1 MHARVRHVDAANM
14 FKRRSLLP
22 IAVVMTLLAA
32 PAAASACP
40 DRAIEHPF
48 AQWGDDGD
56 YFAVPGG
63 NVQLGSGDSTTT
75 EPVCLGLG
83 EPTLRFFVRDEG
95 GLLGTLRVDALID
108 GVPLP
113 VPVGLVT
120 GLLTG
125 DEWQP
130 SPTFLALANLLDI
143 LPGDTQVSFRFTAGG
158 LGSAFA
164 IGDVYVDPY
173 GKG

>member
-1 MHARVRHVDAANM
+1 M
-14 FKRRSLLP
+14 
-22 IAVVMTLLAA
+22 
-32 PAAASACP
+32 ASACP
-40 DRAIEHPF
+40 DRAI
-48 AQWGDDGD
+48 
-56 YFAVPGG
+56 
-63 NVQLGSGDSTTT
+63 
-75 EPVCLGLG
+75 
-83 EPTLRFFVRDEG
+83 
-95 GLLGTLRVDALID
+95 GTLRVDALID

-113 VPVGLVT
+113 IGVVT

-130 SPTFLALANLLDI
+130 SPTFLALANLV
-143 LPGDTQVSFRFTAGG
+143 PDTQVAFRFTAGG

>member
-1 MHARVRHVDAANM
+1 MRAGVPHVDAANM
-14 FKRRSLLP
+14 FKRLIPL
-22 IAVVMTLLAA
+22 AVVMTLLAA
-32 PAAASACP
+32 PAAYACP

-48 AQWGDDGD
+48 AQWGDGGD
-56 YFAVPGG
+56 YFQVPGG
-63 NVQLGSGDSTTT
+63 GVMLHAGDSTIT
-75 EPVCLGLG
+75 EPVCLELT
-83 EPTLRFFVRDEG
+83 EPTLRFFVRDQG

-113 VPVGLVT
+113 IGVVT

-130 SPTFLALANLLDI
+130 SPTFLALANLL
-143 LPGDTQVSFRFTAGG
+143 PGDTQVAFRFSAGG

>member
-1 MHARVRHVDAANM
+1 MRGGVPRVDAANM
-14 FKRRSLLP
+14 FRRFFIPL
-22 IAVVMTLLAA
+22 AVFMTPFVA
-32 PAAASACP
+32 PAMAAACP

-56 YFAVPGG
+56 YFQVPGG
-63 NVQLGSGDSTTT
+63 GVRLHAGDSTTT
-75 EPVCLGLG
+75 EPVCLGLD
-83 EPTLRFFVRDEG
+83 EPTLRFFVRDQG

-125 DEWQP
+125 DAWQP
-130 SPTFLALANLLDI
+130 SPTFLALGNLLDI
-143 LPGDTQVSFRFTAGG
+143 LPGDTQVAFRFTAGG